1 MCQVEEG
8 KDMTKTLF
16 PKMFSVLIQRV
27 GVSAYIEGDRKN
39 DTCCSR
45 YSQYCVD
52 VLCIVYILLY
62 VLCIV
67 YIYIYYYMYWILL
80 CIVYNIYIIYIY
92 ILYMYYCVVWLLVH

>member
-45 YSQYCVD
+45 YSQYCVH

-67 YIYIYYYMYWILL
+67 YIYIYIIICIGYYCVL
-80 CIVYNIYIIYIY
+80 YIIYI
-92 ILYMYYCVVWLLVH
+92 